1 MTTETQGR
9 DTQGRDFA
17 DWLSPM
23 LVKELR
29 QGMRSRVFVAA
40 FYLTQ
45 VLMIMSVAFNLAASL
60 SEDMPG
66 ELGVFLN
73 GVFWFLIALPLLFLM
88 PVRGFSALH
97 AEIKS
102 GTLELVF
109 LTHLS
114 AWRIAAGK
122 WTALMVQT
130 LLVVCAILPYV
141 LLRYYLGGVDILEDL
156 QRLFFLLMTSAVLT
170 AVTVAMSPYE
180 SKLLRALFVIGMI
193 FAVQFLAGILLTW
206 LTVGQMMGAGGS
218 VFQSFLG
225 IAIFVPASVVLA
237 LELAASKI
245 APAAENHAIRKR
257 LLALGVFFVGAGLLV
272 FGEDWIWGYWLAVA
286 FLAPVI
292 VDALSESVQVVRTVY
307 QPFLQRGRIGK
318 ILALFLTP
326 GWPSGV
332 WFTLFATVLCAMAL
346 VISGKADDSSMTLSA
361 VAFFGALIFPAMFI
375 RLLMP
380 NTKHFLGFYIGLQ
393 FFFAVVTVMVGI
405 MTAISSNPFT
415 TWLAWIPNC
424 AFLLLSTDQ
433 IKGDDVGIFSVV
445 SVLATVISFLILLIL
460 TSRPLRDIRETLGKD
475 SSTHVHH

>member
-1 MTTETQGR
+1 MST
-9 DTQGRDFA
+9 DAQGRDFA

-66 ELGVFLN
+66 QLGSFLN

-114 AWRIAAGK
+114 AWRIAVGK

-170 AVTVAMSPYE
+170 ALMVAISPYE

-193 FAVQFLAGILLTW
+193 FAVQLLAVFLLTAVW
-206 LTVGQMMGAGGS
+206 EMMGGGGS
-218 VFQSFLG
+218 VFPSYLG

-237 LELAASKI
+237 LEFAASKI

-257 LLALGVFFVGAGLLV
+257 LLALGVLFVGAGLRV

-292 VDALSESVQVVRTVY
+292 VDALSEPVQVVRTVY
-307 QPFLQRGRIGK
+307 EPFFQRGSLGK
-318 ILALFLTP
+318 ILGLFLTP
-326 GWPSGV
+326 GWPSGS
-332 WFTLFATVLCAMAL
+332 WFTLLASILCGIAL
-346 VISGKADDSSMTLSA
+346 VLSGKADDSSMTLAA
-361 VAFFGALIFPAMFI
+361 VAFFGALVFPATFI

-380 NTKHFLGFYIGLQ
+380 KTKHFLVFYIGLQ
-393 FFFAVVTVMVGI
+393 FFFAVLTLMVGI

-424 AFLLLSTDQ
+424 AFFLISSDQ
-433 IKGDDVGIFSVV
+433 IKGDEIGIFSVV
-445 SVLATVISFLILLIL
+445 SVLATVVSFLILLIL
-460 TSRPLRDIRETLGKD
+460 TSRPLRDIRETLGKNSPTD
-475 SSTHVHH
+475 VHL

>member
-1 MTTETQGR
+1 MTTQTETR
-9 DTQGRDFA
+9 GRDFA

-60 SEDMPG
+60 SDDMPG
-66 ELGVFLN
+66 ELGSFLN

-97 AEIKS
+97 TELKS

-141 LLRYYLGGVDILEDL
+141 LLRYFLGGVDILEDL

-206 LTVGQMMGAGGS
+206 LTVGRMMGGGGS

-237 LELAASKI
+237 LEFAASKI

-257 LLALGVFFVGAGLLV
+257 LLALAVFFTGAGLLV
-272 FGEDWIWGYWLAVA
+272 FGESWIWGYWMAVA

-292 VDALSESVQVVRTVY
+292 VDALGEPLQVVRTVY
-307 QPFLQRGRIGK
+307 QPFLQRGSAGRIFG
-318 ILALFLTP
+318 LFFTP

-332 WFTLFATVLCAMAL
+332 WFTLLVTLLCGVVL
-346 VISGKADDSSMTLSA
+346 VFSGKADDSSMTLAA
-361 VAFFGALIFPAMFI
+361 VAFFGALIFPATFI

-380 NTKHFLGFYIGLQ
+380 KTKNFLGFYIGLQ

-405 MTAISSNPFT
+405 MSAISSNPFT
-415 TWLAWIPNC
+415 TFLAWIPNC
-424 AFLLLSTDQ
+424 AFLLISSDQ
-433 IKGDDVGIFSVV
+433 IKGDEAGIFAVV
-445 SVLATVISFLILLIL
+445 SVLATVVSFVILLIL
-460 TSRPLRDIRETLGKD
+460 TTRPLRDIRAALAKD
-475 SSTHVHH
+475 SPTDVHL